1 MFSNTKICK
10 VCGAEYK
17 ACQATRLVEGVFRWK
32 DVACCPEHGQEY
44 FRQVMIARGLL
55 EEIESAAVPAAKIDE
70 PEVVED
76 LIVETSPEDQE
87 IDEEDFDDEFADEDE
102 E

>member
-1 MFSNTKICK
+1 MSNSKKICK
-10 VCGAEYK
+10 ICGAAYD
-17 ACQATRLVEGVFRWK
+17 ACPATRLVEGVFRWK

-55 EEIESAAVPAAKIDE
+55 EEIESAAVPTAKIDE
-70 PEVVED
+70 PEVVEE

-87 IDEEDFDDEFADEDE
+87 IDEEEFDDEFADEDE